1 MFFSIQLLPHKI
13 ELIPDKFDAHGRKF
27 TDGIG
32 KISPMALREVSH
44 YIFAH
49 LNLNWYLLLILGTTE
64 TQSRID

>member
-1 MFFSIQLLPHKI
+1 MERI
-13 ELIPDKFDAHGRKF
+13 EDKFDVQNRQF

-44 YIFAH
+44 YIFVYF
-49 LNLNWYLLLILGTTE
+49 NFYSYLLLILGTTA

>member
-1 MFFSIQLLPHKI
+1 M

-32 KISPMALREVSH
+32 KISRMALQEVSH
-44 YIFAH
+44 YIFVYF
-49 LNLNWYLLLILGTTE
+49 NFYSYLLLILGTTA